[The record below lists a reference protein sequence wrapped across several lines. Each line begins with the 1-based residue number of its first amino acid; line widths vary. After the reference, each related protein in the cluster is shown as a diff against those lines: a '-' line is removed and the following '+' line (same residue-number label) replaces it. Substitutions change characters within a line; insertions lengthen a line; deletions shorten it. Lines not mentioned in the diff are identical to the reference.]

1 MHSLL
6 KDMEEL
12 REQLEKGSLQR
23 SYQALISYMMRLRT
37 YFQKTYPEFGVSGFY
52 QGYFDMTYFALVPPS
67 FKDRGLKVAIV
78 FNYDGFRFEVWLSGR
93 NRKVLRQYWAL
104 FKDSQWPEYR
114 VVAPAKGIDSI
125 LECDLVTDFDL
136 DNQNA
141 LTACIEK
148 ATVAFIDDIQRFL
161 AEHDPLE

>member
-125 LECDLVTDFDL
+125 VEYDVASGFDL
-136 DNQNA
+136 DDQAA
-141 LTACIEK
+141 LTSRIEL
-148 ATVAFIDDIQRFL
+148 AALAFIDDVEGYLSERQ
-161 AEHDPLE
+161 PV